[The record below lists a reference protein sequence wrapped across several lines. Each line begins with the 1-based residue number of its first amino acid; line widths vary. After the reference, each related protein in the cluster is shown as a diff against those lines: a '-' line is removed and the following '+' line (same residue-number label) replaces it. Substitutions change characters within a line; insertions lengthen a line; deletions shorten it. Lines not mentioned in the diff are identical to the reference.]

1 MQPKNLGDII
11 KQIRVPVVAK
21 ACGRTPRAIYK
32 WINSGCL
39 PRTDYTDHT
48 SYASKIAAAS
58 GGQFTES
65 QILEISKP
73 KPKAA

>member
-39 PRTDYTDHT
+39 PRTDYTGET
-48 SYASKIAAAS
+48 GYRSY
-58 GGQFTES
+58 
-65 QILEISKP
+65 ILRH
-73 KPKAA
+73 ADLRR

>member
-11 KQIRVPVVAK
+11 KQIRVPVVAQ

-39 PRTDYTDHT
+39 PRTDYTGET
-48 SYASKIAAAS
+48 GYASKIAAAS
-58 GGQFTES
+58 GGQFTEN

-73 KPKAA
+73 KSA

>member
-32 WINSGCL
+32 WINSGSL
-39 PRTDYTDHT
+39 PRTDYTGET

-73 KPKAA
+73 KAA

>member
-39 PRTDYTDHT
+39 PRTDYTGET
-48 SYASKIAAAS
+48 
-58 GGQFTES
+58 G
-65 QILEISKP
+65 
-73 KPKAA
+73 